1 MFTSASAPPTV
12 AEPVANR
19 PTIVMIA
26 NPIAF
31 QTIAFTT
38 DLRRVSIPNPVFSY
52 SKRYI
57 RTPALKILNMIN
69 KIHQS

>member
-1 MFTSASAPPTV
+1 MFTSASAPPTA

-38 DLRRVSIPNPVFSY
+38 DLRRVSIPNPVFFLL
-52 SKRYI
+52 K
-57 RTPALKILNMIN
+57 ALHPDPGIEN
-69 KIHQS
+69 SEYD